1 MDNQERKLS
10 SEELEQL
17 LKEVETEPEAKIL
30 PDVDKPKRKKKKKKI
45 RIDMI
50 IAAIVAIVLIG
61 CVVFM
66 IVHFT
71 NKSNTN
77 SVKEAS
83 NNALQ
88 DEKYPEISDVVKHYL
103 EAFLIKDSAKR
114 HQELA
119 RYVDNMGAID
129 EGDIGY
135 KDYIKSYS
143 DIECYTKNGLKPNTY
158 VVYAYSQTKFKNIA
172 TSAPSL
178 ETLYVIVDSKTGNV
192 YVHNGIKT
200 NDEIAKYIAKV
211 SKDKDVLA
219 LKRDVEQELN
229 EACESDK
236 YLKDFINK
244 LKASKAKATQQKA
257 TKAKT
262 TTKQAPTKKK

>member
-30 PDVDKPKRKKKKKKI
+30 PDVDKPRRKKKKTKI

-50 IAAIVAIVLIG
+50 IAAIVAVVLIV

-66 IVHFT
+66 IVHFA
-71 NKSNTN
+71 NKSSTNTAR
-77 SVKEAS
+77 EAS
-83 NNALQ
+83 ENALQ
-88 DEKYPEISDVVKHYL
+88 DEKYPEISDVVSHYL
-103 EAFLIKDSAKR
+103 KAFLIKDADKR

-129 EGDIGY
+129 ESEIGY
-135 KDYIKSYS
+135 KDYITSYS

-172 TSAPSL
+172 TAAPSL

-192 YVHNGIKT
+192 YVHNGIKS
-200 NDEIAKYIAKV
+200 NSDIANYIKEV
-211 SKDKDVLA
+211 SKDDDVVALKKDVE
-219 LKRDVEQELN
+219 KELN

-244 LKASKAKATQQKA
+244 LKASKQ
-257 TKAKT
+257 KT
-262 TTKQAPTKKK
+262 TQAATTKKK